1 VVRALE
7 IVRPD
12 GEIVRRKPIVGD
24 MKWDG
29 KKWLRWSGR
38 SWASAAY
45 SFDAELLLDRARLDT
60 RPPISQEKRARA
72 LELAVEDQVATNAAT
87 VVFSGSQGVVL
98 GYQRRVSHVFHA
110 LMTLFTAGLWA
121 VIWLAVMLSSRE
133 RRVRLEADRWG
144 NVWARPVAGR

>member
-1 VVRALE
+1 MVRTLE

-24 MKWDG
+24 MQWDG
-29 KKWLRWSGR
+29 TRWRRWSGR

-45 SFDAELLLDRARLDT
+45 SFNADLLLERARLDT
-60 RPPISQEKRARA
+60 RPPISEEKQQRA

-98 GYQRRVSHVFHA
+98 GYRKRVSHVFHA
-110 LMTLFTAGLWA
+110 LMTLFTAGVWA
-121 VIWLAVMLSSRE
+121 LIWLAIILSSRE
-133 RRVRLEADRWG
+133 RRVRLEVDRWG
-144 NVWARPVAGR
+144 NVWARPVAGP